1 MKIDICS
8 KKVELNEPI
17 IRYIENNLSRLKK
30 YLSSE
35 PEIKVV
41 ITDEKKIKK
50 LEVTIIQLNEHI
62 VRTEEIEE
70 DIYIAVDNV
79 YKKLYK
85 QLERYNIKKKE
96 KIQVNS
102 LKQKIQ
108 VKENKESEVSIE
120 RIKRFNMKPMSI
132 EEAILQME
140 LIGHSFYVF
149 RNQETFEINVAYK
162 RNKGG
167 YGIIEQE

>member
-1 MKIDICS
+1 MRINICS
-8 KKVELNEPI
+8 KKIELAETLI
-17 IRYIENNLSRLKK
+17 KYIEDNLMRLEN
-30 YLSSE
+30 YVNPQS
-35 PEIKVV
+35 EIKVI

-50 LEVTIIQLNEHI
+50 LEVTVIQVNEPM

-70 DIYIAVDNV
+70 DLYIAVDNV

-85 QLERYNIKKKE
+85 QLERYNIRKKE
-96 KIQVNS
+96 KIQVNE
-102 LKQKIQ
+102 LLNVIDNEETR
-108 VKENKESEVSIE
+108 ENKIKIE
-120 RIKRFNMKPMSI
+120 RIKRFNTKPMNI
-132 EEAILQME
+132 EEAVLQME

-162 RNKGG
+162 RKNGG